1 MFLSS
6 LLYIYISHELEI
18 IWNNYKGLFS
28 STNGLHD
35 LCIISVLRFL
45 VTVGAIAGQLGL
57 EEKDP

>member
-1 MFLSS
+1 ML
-6 LLYIYISHELEI
+6 HKLEI

-28 STNGLHD
+28 STNGLHA